1 MNMLAAGA
9 ATCPLALMLLLLL
22 WRQGILL
29 PYGSNGTRFQID
41 FNPSEYGKYYEAD
54 LIIDTDE
61 MQWIYRCGTMAPSA
75 RSTYGMVASGSKPSS
90 RCQPRISQRLHLPLS
105 LLRTRLMGR
114 TILTRFDETRASPAL
129 HAAYT

>member
-1 MNMLAAGA
+1 
-9 ATCPLALMLLLLL
+9 MLLLLL
-22 WRQGILL
+22 LLLSRQGILL

-61 MQWIYRCGTMAPSA
+61 MQWIYRCGMTASSA
-75 RSTYGMVASGSKPSS
+75 QTTHCMVASGSEPSS
-90 RCQPRISQRLHLPLS
+90 RCCSQSRISQRLHLPLS

-114 TILTRFDETRASPAL
+114 RD
-129 HAAYT
+129 